1 VQALR
6 ATVESDG
13 LAAATISVRLSA
25 LRKLAVEDAD
35 NGLLDPDL
43 AAGIGRVKGP
53 QRLSVRT
60 GNGLTLPAAPDA
72 TAVKK
77 KRGRAILA
85 VLLGCGELE

>member
-1 VQALR
+1 MRIEGRTPTTSPASRRDGLECILKAAVQALR

-13 LAAATISVRLSA
+13 LAPATINVRLSA

-60 GNGLTLPAAPDA
+60 GNGLTLLP
-72 TAVKK
+72 
-77 KRGRAILA
+77 
-85 VLLGCGELE
+85 